1 MSPVADGADA
11 AVPADRAAVRR
22 AGAGVRLLRAAL
34 FAAACVVLAGAGHT
48 LASARP
54 VPAWSLVLGW
64 LAVFAFT
71 APLAGRE
78 RTLPGIAG
86 LLAAGELA
94 LHAVFS
100 TGQMCGQAAASR
112 AAGAAGADNGL
123 TSLAARLLCG
133 GAGHA
138 APTPTAA
145 QAVLARAGLDPLSL
159 ARTAAA
165 GHPYAADTHGGVPTA
180 MAGMPGMG
188 GAGGGTT
195 GLAHAPAAGLTAFVT
210 MFSLPMLL
218 GHLLAAVVAGWLLR
232 RGEAALWRLLRLSV
246 RGAAGLA
253 ALSPA
258 ALRRAFALLAA
269 LAGTA
274 PGTRLRQARRYGA
287 LGRARRPRTV
297 LLRHSL
303 ARRGPPAGLAAV

>member
-1 MSPVADGADA
+1 MSPAAA
-11 AVPADRAAVRR
+11 AVPAAPAAAVRR
-22 AGAGVRLLRAAL
+22 AGAGVRLLRAAV

-48 LASARP
+48 LASGRP

-78 RTLPGIAG
+78 RALPGIAG
-86 LLAAGELA
+86 LLAAAELA

-100 TGQMCGQAAASR
+100 TGQMCGQLAASR
-112 AAGAAGADNGL
+112 AAGADGGL
-123 TSLAARLLCG
+123 SSLAARLLCG
-133 GAGHA
+133 GSGHA
-138 APTPTAA
+138 ALTPTAA
-145 QAVLARAGLDPLSL
+145 QAALARAGLDPRSL
-159 ARTAAA
+159 AGSAAA
-165 GHPYAADTHGGVPTA
+165 GHTHAADAHGGVLDGVLNGMP
-180 MAGMPGMG
+180 GMPGMG
-188 GAGGGTT
+188 GAGGGTA
-195 GLAHAPAAGLTAFVT
+195 GAGHASAAGLSAFVT

-232 RGEAALWRLLRLSV
+232 RGEAALWRLIRLSV
-246 RGAAGLA
+246 RGASGLA

-258 ALRRAFALLAA
+258 ALGRAFALLAA

-274 PGTRLRQARRYGA
+274 PGARLRRARGYGA
-287 LGRARRPRTV
+287 HGRTRRPRTV

-303 ARRGPPAGLAAV
+303 ARRGPPVGLAAV